1 MIYIDG
7 TNTIISIARIK
18 QTYNHQSFD
27 SKQLPKEDLGS
38 DEIVITIGTWPFN
51 LDKLTFDRCLAFTK
65 VIHS

>member
-38 DEIVITIGTWPFN
+38 DEIVIHNRHMAIQF
-51 LDKLTFDRCLAFTK
+51 RQAY
-65 VIHS
+65 S